1 MIDPSEHTCR
11 SIMTANPLTLRR
23 RHTVSQGLQ
32 ILLDYHLLALP
43 IVEADG
49 RYFGMF
55 LKSKLISLL
64 LPKVVSIT
72 ESMADH
78 GRWLEFGFLSD
89 TLEDVRDRYHAIAGD
104 PVEKH
109 AQHDTPKLRPDTPLM
124 NALLFL
130 HRTRN
135 FLPVVEEGS
144 EKLLGVVSTWD
155 ALARVAETRHGAA

>member
-1 MIDPSEHTCR
+1 
-11 SIMTANPLTLRR
+11 MTANPLVLRR
-23 RHTVSQGLQ
+23 RHTVAQGLQ
-32 ILLDYHLLALP
+32 LLLDHHLLALP

-64 LPKVVSIT
+64 LPKVVGIA
-72 ESMADH
+72 ESMANH

-89 TLEDVRDRYHAIAGD
+89 SLDDVRERYHTIAGD

-109 AQHDTPKLRPDTPLM
+109 AKFDTPKLRPDTSLM

-130 HRTRN
+130 YRTRN
-135 FLPVVEEGS
+135 VLPVVEEGT
-144 EKLLGVVSTWD
+144 EQLLGVVSTWD
-155 ALARVAETRHGAA
+155 VPARIAEMTHGAAWR